1 MGKYKKIK
9 YSLVFNRKGELNRD
23 GEGLIQIKAYQD
35 RKSKYFSTEVYIEP
49 KFWDSRNKKVRYNH
63 PNQFVYN
70 QQIHDQLTAM
80 EAFEIRMINRIGGL
94 PLERLYEYR
103 NDHTG
108 DEPLDF
114 TTFFKEELKH
124 HQVKPSSR
132 KMYQQT
138 FNKLKEFR
146 KTIYFED
153 VNYSL
158 ACDFDRFLHQ
168 KGLRINSIKKH
179 HHRLKTFILQA
190 IKKGLL
196 PLDKNPYLSFKVK
209 SEEPDRVFLTEEELE
224 KIERIRFRKHEDRIE
239 RIKDI
244 FLIAVYTGLRFSDVT
259 NLTASKITQT
269 VNGLVLTLKA
279 EKTGKALILPLYAL
293 FQVKGARVSKP
304 EEIIYKYLHWV
315 DGLDAPEEAE
325 KIPFFRITNQ
335 YMNRALKVLAVRAG
349 IRKEITSHV
358 ARRTFATIMA
368 TKVKTPVLQRLLQ
381 HSRPDMTNIYVQLS
395 NRVIENELK
404 KIDWQ

>member
-1 MGKYKKIK
+1 MTHDTN
-9 YSLVFNRKGELNRD
+9 S
-23 GEGLIQIKAYQD
+23 
-35 RKSKYFSTEVYIEP
+35 EP
-49 KFWDSRNKKVRYNH
+49 
-63 PNQFVYN
+63 
-70 QQIHDQLTAM
+70 
-80 EAFEIRMINRIGGL
+80 
-94 PLERLYEYR
+94 
-103 NDHTG
+103 
-108 DEPLDF
+108 
-114 TTFFKEELKH
+114 
-124 HQVKPSSR
+124 
-132 KMYQQT
+132 
-138 FNKLKEFR
+138 
-146 KTIYFED
+146 
-153 VNYSL
+153 
-158 ACDFDRFLHQ
+158 
-168 KGLRINSIKKH
+168 
-179 HHRLKTFILQA
+179 
-190 IKKGLL
+190 
-196 PLDKNPYLSFKVK
+196 
-209 SEEPDRVFLTEEELE
+209 EEPPESVDADVRVESFRQTRNNRRTELVEDYVELVAELIDRGGEARQVDIAQHLGVAQPTVAKMLKRLVADGLVQQRPYRGVFLTEEELE